1 MNSEN
6 EALHSEIFALTTES
20 AAAKDELAAFHRALA
35 AEQAAAEEQRRVLDR
50 RIKQLI
56 DEKTKVE
63 TLCANAQVVRGCSP
77 RCCHIH
83 GHIRRAEPASLA

>member
-1 MNSEN
+1 MNAEN
-6 EALHSEIFALTTES
+6 EALHTEIFSLTSES
-20 AAAKDELAAFHRALA
+20 AAAKDELAAVHKALL

-63 TLCANAQVVRGCSP
+63 TLCANAQVVRVALP
-77 RCCHIH
+77 LMTRYTDAHTH
-83 GHIRRAEPASLA
+83 AAL